1 MNVRTQRVIVGLLIA
16 LLAAGMLVTGQT
28 TAQEEFAV
36 DVSQLLSLLD
46 RAMYLAMTG
55 FLAYDHDDQLLAAQ
69 RLINLIEGP
78 AGADYDASTE
88 DDVGIGMLASPA
100 LLDTSPAFSTGY
112 DWSELMAGLTGS
124 QVYVWRDAAANCKIF
139 LHLALEAALDARDT
153 AYSVLGPENSFR
165 MAYACLVAARGGLDD
180 PFLLAGVA
188 NLAALFSAD
197 ETASYD
203 VTAYKNELQD
213 LLLAT
218 PPGGIIEL
226 EAGTFPT
233 RVIITQDVT
242 IQGISPEETVLE
254 GVAWDAVLGILDGAS
269 VNLVL
274 KDLTIRGGEYGIATS
289 GGGFSPTSEQAG
301 EIALTLENVI
311 LEGNATGIAA
321 GSRTC
326 VTAFECQFTGN
337 GLGIRS
343 MSRGDSIR
351 IDLTDCQF
359 DGNAGAL
366 SADGEQTVT
375 MASCR
380 IVNGE
385 PSTSGDIQIA
395 GAVSLRMV
403 DCELRRM
410 TGRAIVAA
418 DTASMTLIGNTIET
432 RYAEAI
438 AVGGTSISSIQNC
451 RIRVGSF
458 LEDLPGGTI
467 AGHDNDITGGVC
479 PVTLLFL
486 TEPGLAQVTVAP
498 GESIQA
504 AIDAVA
510 EGGTV
515 FVEAG
520 EYEESLTIARSVKLV
535 PALDDASDQDT
546 RGVSIMGRLG
556 DVLISIAGAEPIDVE
571 ISGITLQG
579 GSQGII
585 AENDATVHLN
595 DVMFVDLGTALSAY
609 WGASADAEECI
620 FSGNVSAVRA
630 GASASCTLIRSVV
643 EHCTTGDAGIGV
655 QDAITAWCSDLTLI
669 DCVIQDNEGNGVVL
683 GGGEESRLHMV
694 NCDLIRNAY
703 GLELVFGGC
712 NPGDEDWEAPTSL
725 YDKSHGT
732 ISGWGNRIPE
742 PDEPDGNREGAI
754 EYYYRDYIDPWS
766 LTEPE
771 PDE

>member
-1 MNVRTQRVIVGLLIA
+1 MNVRTRRVITGLLIA
-16 LLAAGMLVTGQT
+16 LLAAGMLATGQT
-28 TAQEEFAV
+28 TAQEEFAA

-46 RAMYLAMTG
+46 RALYLAMTG
-55 FLAYDHDDQLLAAQ
+55 FLAYDDDDQLLAAQ

-78 AGADYDASTE
+78 AGTDYDASTE

-100 LLDTSPAFSTGY
+100 LLDTGSAFGPSY

-139 LHLALEAALDARDT
+139 LHLALEASLDARDT
-153 AYSVLGPENSFR
+153 VYSALGPENSFR

-188 NLAALFSAD
+188 NLAELLSAD

-203 VTAYKNELQD
+203 ISAYKNELQD

-226 EAGTFPT
+226 GAGTFPT
-233 RVIITQDVT
+233 RVIITRDVT

-254 GVAWDAVLGILDGAS
+254 GVAWDAVLGILDGAP

-289 GGGFSPTSEQAG
+289 GGGLSQTSEQVG

-311 LEGNATGIAA
+311 LEGNATGISA
-321 GSRTC
+321 GTRTC

-337 GLGIRS
+337 GLGMRS

-351 IDLTDCQF
+351 IELTDCQF

-375 MASCR
+375 MTGCR

-451 RIRVGSF
+451 RVRVESF
-458 LEDLPGGTI
+458 LGDLLPRGTI
-467 AGHDNDITGGVC
+467 AGHDNDVTGGVC

-486 TEPGLAQVTVAP
+486 TEPGLAEMTVAP
-498 GESIQA
+498 GQSIQA

-515 FVEAG
+515 CIEPG
-520 EYEESLTIARSVKLV
+520 EYAESLTIARSVKLV
-535 PALDDASDQDT
+535 PAPDASDQDT
-546 RGVSIMGRLG
+546 RGVSIMGQMD
-556 DVLISIAGAEPIDVE
+556 DVLISVAGSEPIDAE

-579 GSQGII
+579 GSQGIS

-595 DVMFVDLGTALSAY
+595 DVTFIDLGTALRVC
-609 WGASADAEECI
+609 WGASADAEECV
-620 FSGNVSAVRA
+620 FSDNVAAVRA
-630 GASASCTLIRSVV
+630 SFSSACTLTRCVIERCAPGGS
-643 EHCTTGDAGIGV
+643 GDIV
-655 QDAITAWCSDLTLI
+655 QDAVSAWCSDLTLI
-669 DCVIQDNEGNGVVL
+669 DCVIRDNEGNGVVL
-683 GGGEESRLHMV
+683 GGGEASRLHMV

-703 GLELVFGGC
+703 GLELVFGSC
-712 NPGDEDWEAPTSL
+712 NPGDPDWEAPSQRS
-725 YDKSHGT
+725 YGT
-732 ISGWGNRIPE
+732 LTGWGNVIPGPQE
-742 PDEPDGNREGAI
+742 MEGNREGAF
-754 EYYYRDYIDPWS
+754 YYCSQDYLEDPAF
-766 LTEPE
+766 LLEPKPE
-771 PDE
+771 DE

>member
-1 MNVRTQRVIVGLLIA
+1 MNVRTRRVIVGLLIA
-16 LLAAGMLVTGQT
+16 VLAAGMLATGQT
-28 TAQEEFAV
+28 TAQEEFAA

-46 RAMYLAMTG
+46 RALYLAMTG
-55 FLAYDHDDQLLAAQ
+55 FLAYDNDDQLLAAQ

-78 AGADYDASTE
+78 AGAEYDASTE

-100 LLDTSPAFSTGY
+100 LLDTGSAFGPSY

-139 LHLALEAALDARDT
+139 LHLALEASLDARDT
-153 AYSVLGPENSFR
+153 VYSALGPENSFR

-188 NLAALFSAD
+188 NLAELLSAD

-203 VTAYKNELQD
+203 ISAYKNELQD

-226 EAGTFPT
+226 GAGTFPT
-233 RVIITQDVT
+233 RVIITRDVT

-254 GVAWDAVLGILDGAS
+254 GVAWDAVLGILDGAP

-311 LEGNATGIAA
+311 LEGNATGVWA
-321 GSRTC
+321 GQRTC
-326 VTAFECQFTGN
+326 LTASECQFTGN

-343 MSRGDSIR
+343 LSRGDDIR
-351 IDLTDCQF
+351 VDLNDCLF
-359 DGNAGAL
+359 DGNGGAL
-366 SADGEQTVT
+366 HADGEQTVT
-375 MASCR
+375 MAGCS
-380 IVNGE
+380 ILNGAA
-385 PSTSGDIQIA
+385 SNTGDIQIA

-410 TGRAIVAA
+410 TGRGIVAA

-432 RYAEAI
+432 RYAETI

-451 RIRVGSF
+451 RVRVQSF

-486 TEPGLAQVTVAP
+486 TEPGLAEVTVVP
-498 GESIQA
+498 GQSIQE
-504 AIDAVA
+504 AIDSVA

-515 FVEAG
+515 YVEPG
-520 EYEESLTIARSVKLV
+520 EYEESLTIARSVNLMPV
-535 PALDDASDQDT
+535 VDVSDQDT

-571 ISGITLQG
+571 ISGILLEG

-754 EYYYRDYIDPWS
+754 EYYFRDYIDPWS